1 MLRIAHCLLSAACVG
16 RSPITSFTLANSYR
30 EFHNRN
36 RKGSRRLPT
45 QNHYTKRVTL
55 ADVAGVSGFSISTVS
70 LVLTEAPLSR
80 YVAASTKAHIRAVA
94 SKLGY
99 HPDAAARLLRSRRSH
114 TIGIMV
120 SDISD
125 PFCTLILQGIEKA
138 LYPTTYLPIIMIAHN
153 QRKQFGRHLEM
164 LMERRVEG
172 LILVANWLFGEFDQL
187 ADIQKSQIPM
197 IGVGRDLTA
206 SHVRSLQVDNEAGG
220 YAAARHLYDLGHR
233 KIAVLRGPSE
243 LADSD
248 RRWNGIR
255 RFAAEV
261 RLPLVPERVGQLAAA
276 DDPTSGFEGGFRLTS
291 AMIERG
297 VEFTAVIAFDD
308 LTGLG
313 AIRALRQTGRR
324 VPEDCSVIGFD
335 DVPHAAVNTPGL
347 TTIRQPMEQMG
358 SLAAKWVLDSLADT
372 KPPHTAVETPSL
384 PGTLHLLPPELVVRQ
399 STAQRLVDMRAAPV
413 TELAAAVQERTR
425 RKKV

>member
-1 MLRIAHCLLSAACVG
+1 
-16 RSPITSFTLANSYR
+16 
-30 EFHNRN
+30 
-36 RKGSRRLPT
+36 LPT

-55 ADVAGVSGFSISTVS
+55 ADIARVSGFSISTVS
-70 LVLTEAPLSR
+70 LVLNEAPLSR
-80 YVAASTKAHIRAVA
+80 YVAASTKEHIRAVA

-99 HPDAAARLLRSRRSH
+99 RPDAAARSLRSRRSH

-125 PFCTLILQGIEKA
+125 PFCTLILQGIEKT
-138 LYPTTYLPIIMIAHN
+138 LYPTTYLPIIMLADN

-197 IGVGRDLTA
+197 VGVGRDLTA
-206 SHVRSLQVDNEAGG
+206 SRVRSLQVDNEAGG
-220 YAAARHLYDLGHR
+220 YTAARHLYDLGHR

-248 RRWNGIR
+248 RRWDGIQ

-261 RLPLVPERVGQLAAA
+261 GLPLPSERVGQLAAA
-276 DDPTSGFEGGFRLTS
+276 DDPTSGFEGGYRLIS

-313 AIRALRQTGRR
+313 AIRALLQTGRR

-372 KPPHTAVETPSL
+372 KPAHTATGTSSL
-384 PGTLHLLPPELVVRQ
+384 SGTLHLLPPELVVRQ
-399 STAQRLVDMRAAPV
+399 STAQRRVGVGMKAAPV
-413 TELAAAVQERTR
+413 TELAGAAQERKR
-425 RKKV
+425 RKKI